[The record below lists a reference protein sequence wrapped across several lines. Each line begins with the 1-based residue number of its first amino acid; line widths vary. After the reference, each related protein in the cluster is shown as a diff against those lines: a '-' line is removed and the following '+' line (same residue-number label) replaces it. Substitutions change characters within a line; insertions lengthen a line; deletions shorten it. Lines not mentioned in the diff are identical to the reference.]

1 MKKDALISFTL
12 VKIQTLEYAIIEEA
26 FKEMDSDI
34 KFHISTVFSV
44 TNENPRVIVCQ
55 LAFSFIQEKIPFIKL
70 KLACYFELKKE
81 SWDQSINKEDNT
93 ILLSKKFADHLVVLT
108 LGTLRGVLHAKTE
121 GSKFNHFFVPTINIS
136 ELSSAENIELKL
148 N

>member
-1 MKKDALISFTL
+1 MKKDTLISFTL

-26 FKEMDSDI
+26 FKGMEADI
-34 KFHISTVFSV
+34 KYYIGTAFSV
-44 TNENPRVIVCQ
+44 TNENPRVVVCQ

-70 KLACYFELKKE
+70 KVACYFELKEE
-81 SWDQSINKEDNT
+81 SWDQSVNKEDNT